1 MDTEI
6 RREVRWRGK
15 GRVKLMWE
23 SLQKTKVEEGNEKME
38 QGSFMF
44 YERKGRIRLI
54 RTVRLR
60 EKLYTPD
67 FVVMWR

>member
-23 SLQKTKVEEGNEKME
+23 SLQKRKAEEGNEKTE